1 MPKPHI
7 GSPGPCLEV
16 QIIYAFMKRKDT
28 NARVVGFIT
37 RGKIM
42 AQRLP
47 GLSRRDALKLTAAS
61 SAGALLGA
69 PALAAQTKKPL
80 VLDAQVHSYDRNGP
94 QRPWAAFFDGPT
106 EVTGDQMVACMDE
119 AGVDGAIMVSVFTIY
134 KFDTSYM
141 EAVYA
146 KHPTRFKMVKPVDV
160 NDPAAPEQIA
170 AWAPVKGAASVRVL
184 LMPGVTSEDAAD
196 PKLSAAMAA
205 AAKHSIPVNIHCPGR
220 LEQAAQLAKRNP
232 NTQLIIDHLGLDH
245 PLQPPKPAG
254 DLWGELP
261 KLLACA
267 AYPNV
272 TVKLSAT
279 CNLSHE
285 QFPFNDIWGP
295 LARIIDAFGVNRC
308 MWGTDWTR
316 SLKLLT
322 YKQQV
327 DTYLQSPRLS
337 DSDRAAIMSGT
348 LARVYKWPQKA

>member
-1 MPKPHI
+1 M
-7 GSPGPCLEV
+7 
-16 QIIYAFMKRKDT
+16 AKR
-28 NARVVGFIT
+28 
-37 RGKIM
+37 
-42 AQRLP
+42 LL
-47 GLSRRDALKLTAAS
+47 GLSRRDAMKLTAV
-61 SAGALLGA
+61 AGVGA
-69 PALAAQTKKPL
+69 VAGTQALAAQTKKPL
-80 VLDAQVHSYDRNGP
+80 VLDAQVHAYDRNGP
-94 QRPWAAFFDGPT
+94 NRPWAAFFDGPT
-106 EVTGDQMVACMDE
+106 EVTGDQMVACMDQ

-146 KHPTRFKMVKPVDV
+146 KYPTRFKMVKPIDV

-196 PKLSAAMAA
+196 PKLNAALAA
-205 AAKHSIPVNIHCPGR
+205 AAKHSIPMNVHCPGR
-220 LEQAAQLAKRNP
+220 LDQVAQIAKRNP
-232 NTQLIIDHLGLDH
+232 NTQIIIDHLGLDH

-272 TVKLSAT
+272 IVKLSAT
-279 CNLSHE
+279 CNLSH
-285 QFPFNDIWGP
+285 QDFPFTDIWGNIS
-295 LARIIDAFGVNRC
+295 RIIDAFGVNRC

-327 DTYLQSPRLS
+327 DAYLQSPRLS
-337 DSDRAAIMSGT
+337 ESDKSAIMSGT